1 MAPALRTALGFGVS
15 SCRCRCAREQGGQ
28 GQLRSGRSGSPS
40 VHRGQ
45 DRPGPVR
52 GSQRPALPPK
62 LRAEG
67 APHGGGRAP
76 ASHDTQAGP
85 ASCSGEAHGS
95 LQSRCSDLRP
105 PALAMGG
112 PARELFCP
120 SGLHGA
126 PPGSQVPCGLPGC
139 SSPTFWQAGPARDLQ
154 TAASPSGAE
163 DARRGLPAG
172 PDVAR
177 IPRRRQ
183 ALPAG
188 WLCRRQSQTPEEME
202 GGQALGGVWQS
213 WRAPGARLL
222 PHPCSEGLLQTGRGV

>member
-15 SCRCRCAREQGGQ
+15 SCLCRCAREQGGQ

-52 GSQRPALPPK
+52 GSQRPTLPPN

-95 LQSRCSDLRP
+95 LQSHCSDLRP
-105 PALAMGG
+105 PAPAMGG
-112 PARELFCP
+112 PARELFCS

-126 PPGSQVPCGLPGC
+126 PPGSQVPCGLPGVQV
-139 SSPTFWQAGPARDLQ
+139 P
-154 TAASPSGAE
+154 PSG
-163 DARRGLPAG
+163 RRVLHGTSRLPPA
-172 PDVAR
+172 
-177 IPRRRQ
+177 PRVLRTLAVGSQLGQMWPESPGDGQ